1 MGRTGTVERRIN
13 YDALPS
19 QKDFHDLPHPYK
31 GFSGPIGSGKS
42 MALCHEA
49 IRLSYVNP
57 GRMGL
62 LGAPTVPMLRE
73 ATQTTLFEI
82 LDDNKI
88 PYELNK
94 AENTLLML
102 DTNSKIVFRP
112 VDEYERLRGTNLAW
126 FGLDELT
133 YSSEEAWFRLL
144 GRLRDPQATRKC
156 GFASWTPKGHDWVYK
171 RFIANPTPD
180 YKAIQAKPAENRHVL
195 KSTPEF
201 YDRLKESYDERFY
214 RQEVLGEYLSY
225 DGNCVYS
232 SFERNTH
239 LTTDLGPD
247 LNRPLC
253 WSLDFNV
260 DPMCSII
267 AQVDKGKVY
276 VVDEICLHRASTR
289 DACVEFLKRYPKH
302 QPGVLVYG
310 DASGSASQSTGY
322 SDYQVIKEFF
332 ETNSE
337 MVLSPNILQANP
349 KVRERVNLTNR
360 QLKNALG
367 ESGVLINEKCVELIQ
382 DLEQVSFKAET
393 GGIDKNRD
401 RMRTHMSDAFGYL
414 IWATCQPKP
423 QITIGPVKEDLGLCH

>member
-1 MGRTGTVERRIN
+1 MGRTGTVERKIN

-19 QKDFHDLPHPYK
+19 QKEFHDLPHPYK

-42 MALCHEA
+42 VALCQEA
-49 IRLSYVNP
+49 IRLSYMNP

-82 LDDNKI
+82 LDTNHI
-88 PYELNK
+88 PYDLNK

-156 GFASWTPKGHDWVYK
+156 GFAAWTPKGHDWVYK

-180 YKAIQAKPAENRHVL
+180 YKAIQAKPAENKHML
-195 KSTPEF
+195 ASTPEF

-232 SFERNTH
+232 AFDRNAH
-239 LTTDLGPD
+239 LIADLGPPLPD
-247 LNRPLC
+247 LPLC

-267 AQVDKGKVY
+267 AQVSGGTVY
-276 VVDEICLHRASTR
+276 VIDEICLHRASTP
-289 DACVEFLKRYPKH
+289 DACAEFLNRYRNHPA
-302 QPGVLVYG
+302 GVLIYG
-310 DASGSASQSTGY
+310 DASGKASQSTGY
-322 SDYQVIKEFF
+322 SDYEIIEEYFKTESTMTF
-332 ETNSE
+332 SH
-337 MVLSPNILQANP
+337 NIPKANP
-349 KVRERVNLTNR
+349 PVNERVNLTNR
-360 QLKNALG
+360 QLKNASG
-367 ESGVLINEKCVELIQ
+367 ASGVLINAKCVELIQ
-382 DLEQVSFKAET
+382 DLEQVSYKT
-393 GGIDKNRD
+393 GSPDIDKDRD

-414 IWATCQPKP
+414 IWEACKPKTPCGP
-423 QITIGPVKEDLGLCH
+423 QGRRLLP